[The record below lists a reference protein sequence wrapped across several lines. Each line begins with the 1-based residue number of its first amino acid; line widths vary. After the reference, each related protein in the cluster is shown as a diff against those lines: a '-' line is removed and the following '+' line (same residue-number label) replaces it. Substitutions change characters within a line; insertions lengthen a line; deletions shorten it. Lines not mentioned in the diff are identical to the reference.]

1 MVRNRLE
8 PAWLLGCVLMLALP
22 GCQEATPTLDELVK
36 KAAELPG
43 VRNSQHSQLRE
54 EFRHVEQSQT
64 LPKQLNRKPLAKN
77 KNAAVAL
84 QSIFEEGSLA
94 SDINDQAGAFLGM
107 LPAAESEAVGTESGT
122 LTAKWLRSIEQ
133 LSEASRLSA
142 CDFGIKF
149 EYGYFND
156 INFLPN
162 TTAGCRLL
170 LVDSVYAATHAS
182 PAATRQF
189 ANAWQ
194 WTNWLAASGH
204 MESRVQAS
212 LLRREALWVAEF
224 LANRPECTHAELLA
238 IQKTLQDSL
247 DQWPPIRE
255 ALEGERALALA
266 TYEALRLGLIDSLF
280 TIEERGQL
288 RADGVYD
295 SLREATPEQIDADEA
310 AYLEY
315 MRAVIAVADK
325 PFFKRSAALVECDRL
340 LRSSEQQESGY
351 PWFANRLF
359 VLRESLTLAQSE
371 LARDR
376 ARVEGW
382 LHALTAATNSP
393 APRAKVSPFNGEAYV
408 VQPRGG
414 QLLVALGD
422 RRAMNPRVGV
432 PSN

>member
-1 MVRNRLE
+1 
-8 PAWLLGCVLMLALP
+8 MLALP
-22 GCQEATPTLDELVK
+22 GCQDAKPTLDDLVK

-43 VRNSQHSQLRE
+43 VRSSEHSELRN
-54 EFRHVEQSQT
+54 EFRLVEQSET
-64 LPKQLNRKPLAKN
+64 LPQQLNRKPIKQSE
-77 KNAAVAL
+77 NAAFAL
-84 QSIFEEGSLA
+84 QGIFEETSLA
-94 SDINDQAGAFLGM
+94 NDVNEQAGAFLGM
-107 LPAAESEAVGTESGT
+107 LPASEAETVSAESGA
-122 LTAKWLRSIEQ
+122 LTAKWLRPIEQ
-133 LSEASRLSA
+133 LSEAGKLPR

-149 EYGYFND
+149 EYGFFND

-162 TTAGCRLL
+162 VTAGCRLL
-170 LVDSVYAATHAS
+170 LVDSVYGATHQS
-182 PAATRQF
+182 PASLLQF
-189 ANAWQ
+189 DNAWQ
-194 WTNWLAASGH
+194 WTDWLAESGH
-204 MESRVQAS
+204 MEARVQAS

-224 LANRPECTHAELLA
+224 LANRPECTKAELLA
-238 IQKTLQDSL
+238 IQKTLQNSVDH
-247 DQWPPIRE
+247 WPPVRV
-255 ALEGERALALA
+255 ALEGERALAIA
-266 TYEALRLGLIDSLF
+266 TYEALRLGLIDTLF

-295 SLREATPEQIDADEA
+295 SLRNATPDQIDADEA

-325 PFFKRSAALVECDRL
+325 PFYKRSAALVECDRL

-382 LHALTAATNSP
+382 LHALAVATDSP

-432 PSN
+432 PGE